1 MRIKQYSLLGGY
13 MKYAYVSEKF
23 AAARRNLMLP
33 HPENEIKSIA
43 DAFVECSH
51 GLHNINRDDL
61 DDAARKSV
69 RKLEELMD
77 GSGLNDPLD
86 RGLYMIKA
94 ERLSLDQKTELSRII
109 DYLASW
115 FEAQSRE

>member
-1 MRIKQYSLLGGY
+1 
-13 MKYAYVSEKF
+13 
-23 AAARRNLMLP
+23 MLP

-43 DAFVECSH
+43 DAFHECSR
-51 GLHNINRDDL
+51 GLHNINRDDF
-61 DDAARKSV
+61 DDTTRESV

-77 GSGLNDPLD
+77 GSELDDPLD

-115 FEAQSRE
+115 FDAQSRE

>member
-1 MRIKQYSLLGGY
+1 
-13 MKYAYVSEKF
+13 MKYTYASEKF
-23 AAARRNLMLP
+23 AIARRSLMLP

-51 GLHNINRDDL
+51 GLHNINRDDF
-61 DDAARKSV
+61 DDTTRESV

-77 GSGLNDPLD
+77 RSGLNDPLD